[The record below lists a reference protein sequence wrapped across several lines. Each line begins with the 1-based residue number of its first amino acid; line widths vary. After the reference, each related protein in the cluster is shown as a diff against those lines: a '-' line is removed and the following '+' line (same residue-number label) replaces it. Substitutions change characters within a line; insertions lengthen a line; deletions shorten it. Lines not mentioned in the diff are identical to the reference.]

1 MLIVIEME
9 YEDYPK
15 HVRQHWKDVESD
27 WEKAF
32 DLRGRKR
39 YAARNNVRD
48 YFCGKLHGFEIR
60 NENDRKHFEKEMVEA
75 KWKSDEHLR
84 ANYCCDKLVEEQMK
98 NSKLRDENYALC
110 LENEAQ
116 RTQLAAIDSQLKE
129 LEAKFHPSEPS
140 SPQKAGVNQVNAP
153 RRLN

>member
-1 MLIVIEME
+1 ME

-15 HVRQHWKDVESD
+15 HVRRHWKDVETD

-32 DLRGRKR
+32 DLRGRRR
-39 YAARNNVRD
+39 YEARNNVRD

-60 NENDRKHFEKEMVEA
+60 NENDRKHFEKVMTEA
-75 KWKSDEHLR
+75 KWKSDESKR
-84 ANYCCDKLVEEQMK
+84 AQYCCDRLQEEREK
-98 NSKLRDENYALC
+98 NYKLRDENYALS

-129 LEAKFHPSEPS
+129 LEAKFRPSEPQE
-140 SPQKAGVNQVNAP
+140 PEKAGVNQENAP
-153 RRLN
+153 PGLI